1 MGTGRSISC
10 ETSILTAIG
19 MTLLS
24 PRCPPGAVALIV
36 AKDARM
42 AQLRRIHL
50 LGTSVNK
57 TFPSHA
63 PEVRSCHHGGGGKH
77 VPPFSSRRE
86 ENCRGRSGT
95 RRGHPEHPRT
105 GDGSAVGTKEP
116 PGDTPLP
123 CVWRRSC
130 SGSCAQVVAGHQKRR
145 DPRAGGYHGGHLSS
159 GRREGILGRARPGEG
174 HRDPA

>member
-1 MGTGRSISC
+1 MTSTLRCGVMGRLWPYRTG
-10 ETSILTAIG
+10 G
-19 MTLLS
+19 MQNVVYEL
-24 PRCPPGAVALIV
+24 PRIP
-36 AKDARM
+36 
-42 AQLRRIHL
+42 L

-116 PGDTPLP
+116 PGE
-123 CVWRRSC
+123 RRSC
-130 SGSCAQVVAGHQKRR
+130 SGSCAQV
-145 DPRAGGYHGGHLSS
+145 
-159 GRREGILGRARPGEG
+159 
-174 HRDPA
+174 